1 MGKYNDSIE
10 TPVLVRPKRI
20 SKKREEALIQA
31 ETAEQQTIANQK
43 QWLYDWYSKRLPAL
57 GKENLMHL
65 VDNGLNT
72 PHETVFRRYFVE
84 KPRTRPSGLFLG
96 RYYYDGY
103 VELNDHTRVRSTTP
117 VHEFNHAI
125 QYNGGDDY
133 NTHLLTGGEEV
144 DENRMPYL
152 KQPSEQHSRI
162 MELRYLHK
170 LDPTKTD
177 YTIQDLERFK
187 GNRQY
192 YELRRGGM
200 SDEDIVNAL
209 NTWASNKDD
218 AFQVKEGVHYAKN
231 GQKLNA
237 PTHFINYLNLFKHD

>member
-10 TPVLVRPKRI
+10 TPVLVRPKRV
-20 SKKREEALIQA
+20 SKRRGEALIQA
-31 ETAEQQTIANQK
+31 ETAEQQAVADQK
-43 QWLYDWYSKRLPAL
+43 QWLYDWYSKRLPVL
-57 GKENLMHL
+57 GKEDLMPL
-65 VDNGLNT
+65 VDKGLST
-72 PHETVFRRYFVE
+72 PHGTIFRNYFMDH
-84 KPRTRPSGLFLG
+84 PRTRPSGWFLG
-96 RYYYDGY
+96 RYYYDGF
-103 VELNDHTRVRSTTP
+103 VELNDHARFRSTTP

-125 QYNGGDDY
+125 QYNGGNEY

-144 DENRMPYL
+144 DENRMPYW

-177 YTIQDLERFK
+177 YTIEDLEKFK
-187 GNRQY
+187 CNKQY

-218 AFQVKEGVHYAKN
+218 AFQVKEGVYYAKN
-231 GQKLNA
+231 GQKFRGL
-237 PTHFINYLNLFKHD
+237 INYLQHFE